1 MVRTPVM
8 ALPRSSGFALL
19 TPATKPKLDPA
30 RIFTLSGTLAF
41 NLLLFGLLLTPMTIP
56 PTALQDSVSHNPV
69 IRDILK
75 PPKPVIV
82 DIVPITHPRPTPS
95 NPVPVQVST
104 HRDPNPQANPPVI
117 SESGTLPTTNTASTD
132 SNASLETPANV
143 TGAPVPLQLAYRQA
157 PAPSYP
163 RAALLHNLSGTVL
176 LQVLVDENGHPLD
189 VTVAR
194 SSGHRELDEAARL
207 QVLKRWSFQP
217 ATRNGRAVQ
226 ALGLV
231 PIEFNLQR

>member
-1 MVRTPVM
+1 
-8 ALPRSSGFALL
+8 
-19 TPATKPKLDPA
+19 
-30 RIFTLSGTLAF
+30 
-41 NLLLFGLLLTPMTIP
+41 
-56 PTALQDSVSHNPV
+56 
-69 IRDILK
+69 
-75 PPKPVIV
+75 
-82 DIVPITHPRPTPS
+82 
-95 NPVPVQVST
+95 
-104 HRDPNPQANPPVI
+104 
-117 SESGTLPTTNTASTD
+117 
-132 SNASLETPANV
+132 PANV